1 MFSYQEVLEVV
12 EPLLKNVSSP
22 LFGSTGGVGGGGA
35 GGNSCGPLGGI
46 PGTAGTVNTGGGGG
60 GGGGRTI
67 GSRWRI
73 RYSYSKSPRFSRT
86 YQQVQVQTQLQHY
99 PHQLVVVR

>member
-1 MFSYQEVLEVV
+1 MFSILCWRWWRSTQ
-12 EPLLKNVSSP
+12 NVSSP
-22 LFGSTGGVGGGGA
+22 LFGTGGVGGGGA

-60 GGGGRTI
+60 GGAAFAGG
-67 GSRWRI
+67 GSGIVIVRA
-73 RYSYSKSPRFSRT
+73 PGQQDF
-86 YQQVQVQTQLQHY
+86 QQVQVQTQLQHY